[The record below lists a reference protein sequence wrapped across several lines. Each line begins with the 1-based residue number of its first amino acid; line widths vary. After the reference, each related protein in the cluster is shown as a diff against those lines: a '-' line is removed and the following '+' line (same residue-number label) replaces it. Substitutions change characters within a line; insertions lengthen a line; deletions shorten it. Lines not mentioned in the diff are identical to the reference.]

1 MKINLSIN
9 KAFKWHQKKNV
20 WAKGF
25 LFDSNNT
32 LYEEEKITDY
42 FLDIKTKESFEK
54 KLKEANGF
62 FCAVIKNN
70 DVYFAAVDYT
80 RSHPLFYS
88 ETHQWIGDDPKSLT
102 TTKHIEKDPI
112 SILEFSSTGYV
123 TGSCTTYKDIKQV
136 QAGEY
141 LVFKDSNIKTKSYY
155 QYLHTDFIHYN
166 QENAL
171 DALDK
176 SITNAIKRLV
186 TYANGRQLVLPLS
199 GGFDSRLIALKLKE
213 LDYKNILCFS
223 YGKKN
228 NWESQ
233 VSEKVATQLGFNW
246 TFINYEPIVKS
257 LYQSENMT
265 QYDHF
270 SHRAV
275 SLPHIQDYFAVHQL
289 KEITLIE
296 NNAIFIPGH
305 SADFLAGS
313 HLSNLELH
321 NSSLT
326 QAQITKRILN
336 NHYISFKLTKK
347 QKDIYSQKIIAT
359 LPSQAKSDDT
369 SSQLDHWNWRERQ
382 AKFIVNAC
390 RVYEF
395 FGYQWHCP
403 FWDMEFMEYF
413 RKLPLKYRK
422 EKWLYNYYVDQL
434 NPKLAKKNPEKK
446 SYLRTY
452 LIKKIN
458 TMFDDSIYFHILKFY
473 RDQKN
478 RLCFNKL
485 IPLYLQK
492 LYYKKGYKN
501 TNGVLIANL
510 IEKFLDE
517 YK

>member
-1 MKINLSIN
+1 MINLTFN
-9 KAFKWHQKKNV
+9 RAFDWTTKKNIWV
-20 WAKGF
+20 KGVV
-25 LFDSNNT
+25 FDKKNNCLQNETLIEYFSYVTNELEFKNT
-32 LYEEEKITDY
+32 LKQ
-42 FLDIKTKESFEK
+42 L
-54 KLKEANGF
+54 NGF
-62 FCAVIKNN
+62 FSVVIKTN
-70 DVYFAAVDYT
+70 DCIFAAVDYT

-88 ETHQWIGDDPKSLT
+88 KEHQWIGDDPKSLT
-102 TTKHIEKDPI
+102 KTKHIEKDPV
-112 SILEFSSTGYV
+112 SVLELSATGYV
-123 TGSCTTYKDIKQV
+123 TGSDTTYKDIKQV

-141 LVFKDSNIKTKSYY
+141 LVFKDSKIKTKSYY
-155 QYLHTDFIHYN
+155 KYLHTDFINYN

-199 GGFDSRLIALKLKE
+199 GGFDSRLIALKVKE

-233 VSEKVATQLGFNW
+233 VSEKVATKLGFNW
-246 TFINYEPIVKS
+246 TFIDYKPIIKS
-257 LYQSENMT
+257 LYQSTDMIK
-265 QYDHF
+265 YSHF
-270 SHRAV
+270 AHRTV
-275 SLPHIQDYFAVHQL
+275 SFPHIQDYFAVHQL
-289 KEITLIE
+289 KERTLIE

-336 NHYISFKLTKK
+336 NHYVLFKLTKK

-359 LPSQAKSDDT
+359 LPSQAKSGDT

-403 FWDMEFMEYF
+403 LWDTEIMEYF
-413 RKLPLKYRK
+413 QKLPLKYRK

-434 NPKLAKKNPEKK
+434 EPKLAQKEPEKK

-452 LIKKIN
+452 LSTTIN
-458 TMFDDSIYFHILKFY
+458 TMFDDSIYFHILKLY

-485 IPLYLQK
+485 IPLHLKK

-501 TNGVLIANL
+501 TNGVLIAHV
-510 IEKFLDE
+510 IENFLKE
-517 YK
+517 YG